1 MKLWPRKALMLGIA
15 ACSAL
20 YTQTPNSGSD
30 DLSVRVSVNLV
41 QVEAVVESAD
51 RHRERLRS
59 PR

>member
-1 MKLWPRKALMLGIA
+1 MLGIA